1 MVYLLLLNN
10 NKCASL
16 ENYLFT
22 LEVIL
27 DKQPADMQID
37 SFCYV
42 LGYVNTINRESIPA
56 ISVLSTYFGEEK
68 ECLNIA
74 QNYGYG

>member
-1 MVYLLLLNN
+1 MNN
-10 NKCASL
+10 NNCASS

-22 LEVIL
+22 LKVIL

-56 ISVLSTYFGEEK
+56 ISVLSTYFGEERK
-68 ECLNIA
+68 VH
-74 QNYGYG
+74 NYSYG